1 LNEERIV
8 KFGLF
13 GSAQARRAGPD
24 TDSSQGFRDFI
35 DNNVEAEALGYY
47 STFLVEHHFTGF
59 GQVSASLNLL
69 TWLGARTRHLRLGTA
84 VLVLPWHNPVLLA
97 EQAATLDLL
106 SGGRLDFGVGKGYRW
121 NEFAGFCIPME
132 EADERFE
139 EVLDVVTK
147 AFVSESPFSHR
158 GKYWQ
163 FDEIV
168 VEPPTAQKPHPPF
181 WMGAG
186 SANSVRQVAE
196 RGYNMLLGQHSLA
209 EEILE
214 QVAQFRREVQARGRR
229 FNPLEVA
236 VARAVHFAKNAADK
250 EAAVERRYQGHM
262 RVNALARRPGNE
274 TRDRYLLDDEKKARF
289 ESAESALFGTPDEIM
304 CKLERLRAGG
314 VEYVIINFGGSREN
328 IRRFAREIMP
338 AFADEPAALALAGK

>member
-1 LNEERIV
+1 M

-13 GSAQARRAGPD
+13 GSARARRAGPD

-84 VLVLPWHNPVLLA
+84 VLVLSWHNPVLLA

-106 SGGRLDFGVGKGYRW
+106 SGGRLDFGIGKGYRW
-121 NEFAGFCIPME
+121 NEFAGFCVPLE
-132 EADERFE
+132 EADERFDE
-139 EVLDVVTK
+139 ALDIITK
-147 AFVSESPFSHR
+147 SFVSEEPFSHR
-158 GKYWQ
+158 GKFWQ
-163 FDEIV
+163 YDNIV

-186 SANSVRQVAE
+186 SRRSVSEVVR

-209 EEILE
+209 DEIIE
-214 QVAQFRREVQARGRR
+214 QVAQFREEVEARGRR
-229 FNPLEVA
+229 YNPMEVA
-236 VARAVHFAKNAADK
+236 VARAVHLAKNAADK
-250 EAAVERRYQGHM
+250 EAAIERRYQGHM
-262 RVNALARRPGNE
+262 RINALARRPGE
-274 TRDRYLLDDEKKARF
+274 TRERYILDDEKLARH
-289 ESAESALFGTPDEIM
+289 ESAESALFGSPDEIVR
-304 CKLERLRAGG
+304 KLEKLRAGG

-338 AFADEPAALALAGK
+338 AFSDEPALALAGK